1 MRRFPDAAGIASLL
15 IFLLVALPIFA
26 VLVEVAVPSVE
37 VWRSIGKTL
46 LPEMIKN
53 TLLLLAG
60 VGVATFLL
68 GVSLAWLTF
77 AYRFPGSRVL
87 EVLLILPLAV
97 PTYVLGYV
105 YMATFDYAGPVHTA
119 VRELFGFTLPEIR
132 SGWGAMAVMSLVLYP
147 YVYVMA
153 RAGFAQISAT
163 SIEVSRVLGYSK
175 FETLVK
181 AALPLSRPAVA
192 AGMALVM
199 MEVLT
204 DFATVRFFNFPTL
217 SEGIIRI
224 WYGRMNL
231 KAAMELA
238 GLLLLFA
245 LVMVWLEHRLR
256 GRARYYQRGRA
267 EGIEKERLS
276 GIRGAAAS
284 VFCTAVITLAFVLP
298 VVQLL
303 RWSVEETSAP
313 SASFRMYMGLLLN
326 SLTLSTAAAAA
337 CALFALVLA
346 GVLQS
351 AGSRRLR
358 SVGRLSTMGYSVPGA
373 VIGVGTLGVLS
384 SFDRSVNALLESYMG
399 ITVGLITTGTIV
411 GLIYA
416 YTVKFVTVAYNS
428 VDSSLE
434 RITPNII
441 GAARTLGAS
450 RFRILKDVQLPIIA
464 PGVAAGAILVFVDVM
479 KELPITLILRPFG
492 YDTLSVWVWQM
503 AAESMWGG
511 AALPALTIVLVGM
524 IPVTYLMR
532 KGGVLR

>member
-1 MRRFPDAAGIASLL
+1 MYRPLDAAGAISLF
-15 IFLLVALPIFA
+15 IFLLVAVPIFS
-26 VLVEVAVPSVE
+26 VLAEVATPSKE
-37 VWRSIGKTL
+37 IWRSIGKTL
-46 LPEMIKN
+46 LPDMIKN

-60 VGVATFLL
+60 VGIGTFLL

-77 AYRFPGSRVL
+77 AYRFPGSRMF
-87 EVLLILPLAV
+87 EILLILPLAV

-119 VRELFGFTLPEIR
+119 VRQLFGFTLPEIR
-132 SGWGAMAVMSLVLYP
+132 SGWGAMTVMSLVLYP
-147 YVYVMA
+147 YVYIMA
-153 RAGFAQISAT
+153 RAGFSQISGT
-163 SIEVSRVLGYSK
+163 SIEVSKIIGYSR
-175 FETLVK
+175 FETLMK
-181 AALPLSRPAVA
+181 AILPLSRPSLAV
-192 AGMALVM
+192 GIALVM

-217 SEGIIRI
+217 SEGIIRV

-238 GLLLLFA
+238 GILLLFA
-245 LVMVWLEHRLR
+245 LVLVWLEYRLR
-256 GRARYYQRGRA
+256 GRARYYQRGRT
-267 EGIEKERLS
+267 EGIDKERLS
-276 GIRGAAAS
+276 GIKGAVAS
-284 VFCTAVITLAFVLP
+284 VFCTTVISLAFVLP
-298 VVQLL
+298 VVQLI
-303 RWSVEETSAP
+303 RWAVEETSAP
-313 SASFRMYMGLLLN
+313 STSFRMYMGLLFN
-326 SLTLSTAAAAA
+326 SLTLSVTAAIA
-337 CALFALVLA
+337 CAFLALVLT

-351 AGSRRLR
+351 GGSKRLR
-358 SVGRLSTMGYSVPGA
+358 SIGRLSTMGYSIPGA

-384 SFDRSVNALLESYMG
+384 SFDRNLNAFLDSTLG
-399 ITVGLITTGTIV
+399 ITVGLITTGTVI

-416 YTVKFVTVAYNS
+416 YTVKFVTVTYNS

-434 RITPNII
+434 RMTPNII
-441 GAARTLGAS
+441 GSARTLGAS
-450 RFRILKDVQLPIIA
+450 RIRILKDVQLPLIT

-524 IPVTYLMR
+524 LPVTYLMR
-532 KGGVLR
+532 RGGVLR